1 MLVCDFCAVPSQQDL
16 NGCRCFHSF
25 CDGCANVGCCEDENF
40 TACSFCP
47 KCAIECEVRNYE
59 SALQLARMLEE
70 EEQSRAE
77 AAVPQLSQPPL
88 EFVCPITLDIMEDP
102 VVLADG
108 FTYERTA
115 IEDWMDVNTN
125 SPMTGAR
132 VSKTMIPNTIL
143 RVMINEWKER
153 NGL

>member
-1 MLVCDFCAVPSQQDL
+1 
-16 NGCRCFHSF
+16 
-25 CDGCANVGCCEDENF
+25 
-40 TACSFCP
+40 
-47 KCAIECEVRNYE
+47 
-59 SALQLARMLEE
+59 MLEE